1 MIKTKEI
8 KIDLGNREI
17 KLKIVKNSPEILMN
31 SIHDEETPVWVEL
44 WPSSLALAR
53 WIWNGPSLEG
63 KSVLELG
70 AGFGLPGI
78 VAAMKGAQ
86 VLLTDY
92 VKEAM
97 DIAAETAAL
106 NNVKGVRTAVADWRS
121 FNIAETFDFIIGSD
135 IMYHPGLNPY
145 LKKIF
150 QKNLRP
156 GGRVVMAD
164 AGRRDSL
171 AFIRELLLGGWQ
183 VLEEH
188 SRVHQDKF
196 DYRIFIYQI
205 EPQTSVPKMPAVV
218 NHLL

>member
-8 KIDLGNREI
+8 EVDLGNRTI
-17 KLKIVKNSPEILMN
+17 KLKIVKNSSEILME

-53 WIWNGPSLEG
+53 WIWNGPRLEG
-63 KSVLELG
+63 KSVMELG

-78 VAAMKGAQ
+78 VAALKGAQ

-106 NNVKGVRTAVADWRS
+106 NNIKGVRTALADWRC
-121 FNIAETFDFIIGSD
+121 FNIAETFDVIIGSD
-135 IMYHPGLNPY
+135 IMYHPDLNPY

-156 GGRVVMAD
+156 GGKVVMAD

-171 AFIRELLLGGWQ
+171 AFIRELLVEQWQ

-188 SRVHQDKF
+188 IKIRQDKF

-205 EPQTSVPKMPAVV
+205 EPQGSVPQIPAVV